1 VRNGNV
7 VPEVA
12 AQTVVNI
19 LMLSAIYILVALGF
33 ALLLNV
39 LGILNFAHAAI
50 YMVGGYICYELIMGV
65 GLNQWVSLLIST
77 VTVGL
82 LGLVMERAFFR
93 PFLGDMNRIVVITL
107 ALIIILEA
115 TVNVTVGSYI
125 RRIPSFVPGVLKS
138 GGISVSG
145 DRLATFVIGSLLLL
159 AAILFIRKTKTGLQM
174 LAISQ
179 DLDSAALQGIRIH
192 RIFAVTTAIGCA
204 LAAVAGSLMGA
215 VLSLSPLMGENMLT
229 KAIEIVILAG
239 IGSIGGVLIGGLI
252 LGAVDATL
260 PLFISGSATDL
271 IGLSIIIVLLLLRPQ
286 GLFGHEA

>member
-1 VRNGNV
+1 MVS
-7 VPEVA
+7 EVA
-12 AQTVVNI
+12 AQSVVNI

-39 LGILNFAHAAI
+39 LGILNFAHGAI

-65 GLNQWVSLLIST
+65 GINQWISLLIST

-82 LGLVMERAFFR
+82 LGLVMERVFFR
-93 PFLGDMNRIVVITL
+93 PFLGDMNRTVVITL
-107 ALIIILEA
+107 GLIIILVA
-115 TVNVTVGSYI
+115 TINVTVGSYI
-125 RRIPSFVPGVLKS
+125 RRIPSFVPWILRS

-145 DRLATFVIGSLLLL
+145 DRLATFAIGSLLLV
-159 AAILFIRKTKTGLQM
+159 AAIFFIRKTKTGLQM

-179 DLDSAALQGIRIH
+179 DRDSAALQGIKIH

-215 VLSLSPLMGENMLT
+215 VLSLSPLMGDNMLI

-252 LGAVDATL
+252 LGTVDATL

>member
-1 VRNGNV
+1 VIS
-7 VPEVA
+7 EIA

-50 YMVGGYICYELIMGV
+50 YMVGGYICYELTVAV

-77 VTVGL
+77 VTVGF
-82 LGLVMERAFFR
+82 LGFLIEKVFFR
-93 PFLGDMNRIVVITL
+93 PFLRDMNSIVIVTL

-115 TVNVTVGSYI
+115 TVNVTVGSYV
-125 RRIPSFVPGVLKS
+125 RRIPSFVPGVLRA

-159 AAILFIRKTKTGLQM
+159 SAIFFIKKTKTGLQM

-179 DLDSAALQGIRIH
+179 DLDSAALQGIRIP
-192 RIFAVTTAIGCA
+192 RIFGVTTAVSCA

-215 VLSLSPLMGENMLT
+215 VLSLSPLMGDYMLVR
-229 KAIEIVILAG
+229 AIEIVILAG

-252 LGAVDATL
+252 LGALDATL
-260 PLFISGSATDL
+260 PLFIGGSATDL
-271 IGLSIIIVLLLLRPQ
+271 IGLSIVIVLLLLRPQ

>member
-1 VRNGNV
+1 MVS
-7 VPEVA
+7 EVA
-12 AQTVVNI
+12 AQSVVNI

-39 LGILNFAHAAI
+39 LGILNFAHGAI

-65 GLNQWVSLLIST
+65 GINQWISLLIST

-82 LGLVMERAFFR
+82 LGLVMERVFFR
-93 PFLGDMNRIVVITL
+93 PFLGDMNRTVVITL
-107 ALIIILEA
+107 GLIIILVA
-115 TVNVTVGSYI
+115 TINVTVGSYI
-125 RRIPSFVPGVLKS
+125 RRIPSFVPWILRS

-145 DRLATFVIGSLLLL
+145 DRLATFAIGSLLLV
-159 AAILFIRKTKTGLQM
+159 AAIFFIRKTKTGLQM

-179 DLDSAALQGIRIH
+179 DRDSAALQGIKIH

-215 VLSLSPLMGENMLT
+215 VLSLSPLMGDNMLI

>member
-1 VRNGNV
+1 
-7 VPEVA
+7 
-12 AQTVVNI
+12 
-19 LMLSAIYILVALGF
+19 MLSAIYILVALGF

-39 LGILNFAHAAI
+39 LGILNFAHGAI

-65 GLNQWVSLLIST
+65 GINQWISLLIST

-82 LGLVMERAFFR
+82 LGLVMERVFFR
-93 PFLGDMNRIVVITL
+93 PFLGDMNRTVVITL
-107 ALIIILEA
+107 GLIIILVA
-115 TVNVTVGSYI
+115 TINVTVGSYI
-125 RRIPSFVPGVLKS
+125 RRIPSFVPWILRS

-145 DRLATFVIGSLLLL
+145 DRLATFAIGSLLLV
-159 AAILFIRKTKTGLQM
+159 AAIFFIRKTKTGLQM

-179 DLDSAALQGIRIH
+179 DRDSAALQGIKIH

-215 VLSLSPLMGENMLT
+215 VLSLSPLMGDNMLI

-239 IGSIGGVLIGGLI
+239 IGSIGGVLTGGLI

>member
-1 VRNGNV
+1 MVS
-7 VPEVA
+7 EVA
-12 AQTVVNI
+12 AQSVVNI

-39 LGILNFAHAAI
+39 LGILNFAHGAI

-65 GLNQWVSLLIST
+65 GINQWISLLIST
-77 VTVGL
+77 ITVGL
-82 LGLVMERAFFR
+82 LGLVMERVFFR
-93 PFLGDMNRIVVITL
+93 PFLGDMNRTVVITL
-107 ALIIILEA
+107 GLIIILVA
-115 TVNVTVGSYI
+115 TINVTVGSYI
-125 RRIPSFVPGVLKS
+125 RRIPSFVPWILRS

-145 DRLATFVIGSLLLL
+145 DRLATFAIGSLLLV
-159 AAILFIRKTKTGLQM
+159 AAIFFIRKTKTGLQM

-179 DLDSAALQGIRIH
+179 DRDSAALQGIKIH

-215 VLSLSPLMGENMLT
+215 VLSLSPLMGDNMLI

>member
-1 VRNGNV
+1 MVS
-7 VPEVA
+7 EVA

-39 LGILNFAHAAI
+39 LGVLNFAHAAV

-82 LGLVMERAFFR
+82 LGLVMERVFFR

-107 ALIIILEA
+107 GLIIILEA

-179 DLDSAALQGIRIH
+179 DFDSAALQGIKIH
-192 RIFAVTTAIGCA
+192 RIFSVTTAIGCA

-215 VLSLSPLMGENMLT
+215 VLSLSPLMGENMLV